1 MEELQR
7 ANWKRLDLP
16 RRSKLETTDE
26 ELQRLWTKDVP
37 RRGWTLEKW
46 MRLLPLFFALTISLE
61 FRKTW
66 YEQKQFWAFQ
76 TCKYEIAVSDF
87 KLKAKHPN

>member
-46 MRLLPLFFALTISLE
+46 MRLLPTCRQRAAGLLLRFLFSLIWGE
-61 FRKTW
+61 RKI
-66 YEQKQFWAFQ
+66 KKF
-76 TCKYEIAVSDF
+76 
-87 KLKAKHPN
+87 